1 LGHLKLPRTCLTI
14 QAPIPCGE
22 MERVSNLTFLQL
34 PVFHLLHFEFNGTD
48 INADV
53 SSSSFRFQVSDY
65 FSDGGNRSGFMS
77 RSGLSPFIP
86 RVRSLTSTGALDIFE
101 K

>member
-1 LGHLKLPRTCLTI
+1 
-14 QAPIPCGE
+14 

-53 SSSSFRFQVSDY
+53 SSSSFVF
-65 FSDGGNRSGFMS
+65 RSPIIFRMVGTDRDS
-77 RSGLSPFIP
+77 CPEVGCLLFIP

>member
-1 LGHLKLPRTCLTI
+1 
-14 QAPIPCGE
+14 

-48 INADV
+48 VNADV

-65 FSDGGNRSGFMS
+65 FSDGGNRSGLMS
-77 RSGLSPFIP
+77 RSGLSPFY
-86 RVRSLTSTGALDIFE
+86 TSGEESDKHWRPGYIRKMSFSMGE
-101 K
+101 KLWRFS